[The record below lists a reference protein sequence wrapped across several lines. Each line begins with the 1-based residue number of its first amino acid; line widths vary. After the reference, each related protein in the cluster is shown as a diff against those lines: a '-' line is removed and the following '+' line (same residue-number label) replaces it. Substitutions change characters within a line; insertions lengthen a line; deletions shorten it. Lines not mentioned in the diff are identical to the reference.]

1 MNLTLT
7 EEEAHLLR
15 NTLEEC
21 FRDLR
26 LEIRHTHESDLKE
39 ELHHR
44 ERVLSGIL
52 ARLEVPVPA
61 AV

>member
-15 NTLEEC
+15 STLEEC

-26 LEIRHTHESDLKE
+26 LEIRHTHESDTRA

-44 ERVLSGIL
+44 EHLLSGIL
-52 ARLEVPVPA
+52 ARLEEPILAKV
-61 AV
+61 

>member
-7 EEEAHLLR
+7 DEEARLLR
-15 NTLEEC
+15 RTLKES

-39 ELHHR
+39 ELRHR
-44 ERVLSGIL
+44 EHVLTGIMTQ
-52 ARLEVPVPA
+52 LEEPVPA
-61 AV
+61 GV

>member
-7 EEEAHLLR
+7 EEEARLVR
-15 NTLEEC
+15 STLEEC

-44 ERVLSGIL
+44 EHMLTGIL

-61 AV
+61 GV

>member
-1 MNLTLT
+1 MNLDLND
-7 EEEAHLLR
+7 EEARLLR
-15 NTLEEC
+15 RTLEES

-44 ERVLSGIL
+44 EHVLAGVL
-52 ARLEVPVPA
+52 TRLQESVPA
-61 AV
+61 GA